1 MIEFM
6 REGECIGERQ
16 YVRVY
21 VIVCIY
27 MYTYK
32 GVHTYIHAHTFV
44 SERGPLKKKGDFP
57 DHTKATTPNK
67 KNGSSGAAAAAA
79 EAGTYIQRVKAGII
93 FVKL

>member
-16 YVRVY
+16 YVHVY
-21 VIVCIY
+21 VFVCIY
-27 MYTYK
+27 MYTYT

-57 DHTKATTPNK
+57 DHTKATTPK
-67 KNGSSGAAAAAA
+67 KMVAAGAAAAAE
-79 EAGTYIQRVKAGII
+79 EAGTYIQHVKAGII